1 MNLFG
6 RISLRLKL
14 SASKVDNTQSDSHQQ
29 LMMHTGWKTL
39 EREFYQTGYTLSSFH
54 CSWRFAAV
62 KALAIT
68 NLLELEKQGK
78 INRDDG
84 FQGLLNAIA
93 GDVRS
98 KHRKRLQRQREMES
112 MREALRHLQERK
124 KYYEE
129 QISSYQDHVQA
140 AMSTMQQRKGYVNLV
155 PQYACSVE
163 RDSGR
168 NDLLFP
174 LLNNIGTSANSRR
187 RELLRNSDRT
197 SILPEISTTKR
208 SFFPLNN
215 ILPVNTTSFISKSLP
230 TLSASS
236 R

>member
-1 MNLFG
+1 M
-6 RISLRLKL
+6 
-14 SASKVDNTQSDSHQQ
+14 
-29 LMMHTGWKTL
+29 
-39 EREFYQTGYTLSSFH
+39 
-54 CSWRFAAV
+54 

-140 AMSTMQQRKGYVNLV
+140 AMSTMQQRKGYV
-155 PQYACSVE
+155 
-163 RDSGR
+163 
-168 NDLLFP
+168 
-174 LLNNIGTSANSRR
+174 
-187 RELLRNSDRT
+187 
-197 SILPEISTTKR
+197 
-208 SFFPLNN
+208 
-215 ILPVNTTSFISKSLP
+215 KSCTAVYL
-230 TLSASS
+230 
-236 R
+236 